1 MCVGV
6 GVCTRVLCVLFEFF
20 VCFLFC
26 FIFWLVG
33 RKSLFLKKKGKKICY
48 LNQFIIPCFSMQQH
62 IDFVAQETGRSFWR
76 INYLIPNQ
84 GITKHSFQLCFRRK
98 QRPFLVAHLSLSE
111 PET

>member
-1 MCVGV
+1 
-6 GVCTRVLCVLFEFF
+6 
-20 VCFLFC
+20 
-26 FIFWLVG
+26 
-33 RKSLFLKKKGKKICY
+33 
-48 LNQFIIPCFSMQQH
+48 MQQH

-111 PET
+111 PETWASAHSWDFALPAANHMLGYNGKTL